1 VPPSGLNPNSRIF
14 CKDPPPSGIST
25 RNPLRAGS
33 GPTLLLMWAIRM
45 PGRCGYWFAWLLV
58 LSPEGWYTLC
68 RGRRPRLQVQSK
80 MREARRADTQDLPIH
95 SWSFPRVLS
104 QPSRLD
110 ECQSVWAITA
120 KQPYARSAPSTPPP
134 LAPPAKAPVE
144 KGGQA
149 VGSSGRIDGPETSQ
163 ALKGRNL
170 APCCQ
175 GAVTQASSNS
185 ACFMLFPAVTK

>member
-1 VPPSGLNPNSRIF
+1 MDCWVNSKTTLSPRLILTGSSTARQGKGRLSALFCFIQNAGTIPGHILNASTLGLSLRL
-14 CKDPPPSGIST
+14 CA
-25 RNPLRAGS
+25 PLRAGS
-33 GPTLLLMWAIRM
+33 EAHTTFDV
-45 PGRCGYWFAWLLV
+45 GY
-58 LSPEGWYTLC
+58 SD
-68 RGRRPRLQVQSK
+68 
-80 MREARRADTQDLPIH
+80 ARRADTQDLPSH

-104 QPSRLD
+104 QPSGLD

-144 KGGQA
+144 KVGQA
-149 VGSSGRIDGPETSQ
+149 VGWSGRIDRPESSQ
-163 ALKGRNL
+163 ALKGRNP

-175 GAVTQASSNS
+175 GAVTQASSNW